1 MTLRSRIQRLE
12 AKGGGAQRVFCVR
25 RYSGETR
32 DEALAAEHP
41 GVTPRP
47 EDLVVFSIQ
56 FRGLSREEAAQ

>member
-12 AKGGGAQRVFCVR
+12 AKGGEAQRVFCAR

-41 GVTPRP
+41 GVTPGP
-47 EDLVVFSIQ
+47 NDLVVFTIQ
-56 FRGLSREEAAQ
+56 FSGSREEATR

>member
-12 AKGGGAQRVFCVR
+12 AKGGGAQRVFCAR
-25 RYSGETR
+25 RYSDETR

-47 EDLVVFSIQ
+47 NDLVVFTIQ
-56 FRGLSREEAAQ
+56 FSGSRGEAAR

>member
-12 AKGGGAQRVFCVR
+12 AKGGGPCRVFAVR
-25 RYSGETR
+25 RYSDETD

-47 EDLVVFSIQ
+47 NDLVVFTIQ
-56 FRGLSREEAAQ
+56 FSGSREEAAR